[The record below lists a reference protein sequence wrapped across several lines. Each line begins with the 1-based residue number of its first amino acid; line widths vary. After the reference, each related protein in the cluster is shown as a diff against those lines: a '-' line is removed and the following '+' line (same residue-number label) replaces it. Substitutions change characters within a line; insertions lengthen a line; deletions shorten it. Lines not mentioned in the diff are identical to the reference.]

1 VAGLAV
7 AALVAIFGMGW
18 FVAAQRMLGSAGPP
32 LEQRSVDEAAA
43 VLQYHRQLIQA
54 HLRAE
59 CQLLSEDPRLKST
72 LSVPNIDEG
81 TISDVL
87 ADLRTQSGLKLIAT
101 LTPQARVR
109 AVLGGDQYR
118 GLDLSTS
125 SVVKEAAASEGA
137 VPGTWVAGDRL
148 VDVGVAALRVG
159 DRTVGY
165 LVIGATLEASALE
178 RVHAITGGAAAVLI
192 ERSVAVAH
200 PPELAPMFASLS
212 GASGAGAASFG
223 GREYATKVEVLPGI
237 VPPVRL
243 AFAAPRPP
251 GGSLAALVW
260 TPLAASV
267 LAALAIAARAL
278 LRHG

>member
-1 VAGLAV
+1 MAI
-7 AALVAIFGMGW
+7 AALVAIFGVGW
-18 FVAAQRMLGSAGPP
+18 FVAAQRVLGSAGPP
-32 LEQRSVDEAAA
+32 MEQRSVDEAAA

-87 ADLRTQSGLKLIAT
+87 ADLRAQSGLKLIAT

-125 SVVKEAAASEGA
+125 SVVKEASASEGA

-165 LVIGATLEASALE
+165 LVIGATLESSALE

-200 PPELAPMFASLS
+200 PPDLAPMFASLS
-212 GASGAGAASFG
+212 GASGAGTASFG
-223 GREYATKVEVLPGI
+223 GREYATRVEVLPG
-237 VPPVRL
+237 VFPPVRL
-243 AFAAPRPP
+243 AFAAPRSPM
-251 GGSLAALVW
+251 GSLNALVW
-260 TPLAASV
+260 APLAASV

-278 LRHG
+278 LRQS

>member
-1 VAGLAV
+1 VV
-7 AALVAIFGMGW
+7 AAVVAILGVGW
-18 FVAAQRMLGSAGPP
+18 FVAAQRVLLGGAGPS
-32 LEQRSVDEAAA
+32 LEQRSVNEAAA
-43 VLQYHRQLIQA
+43 VLEYHRSLVQA

-72 LSVPNIDEG
+72 LAVPNIDEG

-87 ADLRTQSGLKLIAT
+87 GDLKTQSGLKLIAA

-125 SVVKEAAASEGA
+125 SVVKDATANEGA

-159 DRTVGY
+159 DRIVGY
-165 LVIGATLEASALE
+165 LVIGATLEAPTLE

-200 PPELAPMFASLS
+200 PPDLAPMFGSLS
-212 GASGAGAASFG
+212 SAPTGMGAASLG
-223 GREYATKVEVLPGI
+223 GREYATRVEVLPGI
-237 VPPVRL
+237 IPPVRL
-243 AFAAPRPP
+243 AFAAARAPAAP
-251 GGSLAALVW
+251 LTALVW
-260 TPLAASV
+260 TPLAVSV

-278 LRHG
+278 LRRS